1 MTKSTAEQN
10 LEARAKVFKALGHPT
25 RLLILNL
32 VKIKSRHGEELAA
45 ILRLQ
50 PATISHHL
58 AILANAGLLSSKKD
72 QYYQMYFP
80 INDLLQTTL
89 EEMITLPQPGL
100 PKGVE
105 VDAYREK
112 VLKTFF
118 KRGRLVSIPAQLK
131 KRQVILEKIVEE
143 FEPDRKYTEREV
155 NQVLVEFHD
164 DVASLRRGLI
174 SQKLMQRH
182 KDMYWR
188 VLENSA
194 KAN

>member
-89 EEMITLPQPGL
+89 EQMITLPQPGL
-100 PKGVE
+100 PKSVE

-143 FEPDRKYTEREV
+143 FEPERNYTELEA

-174 SQKLMQRH
+174 SQKLMQR
-182 KDMYWR
+182 KKGMYWR
-188 VLENSA
+188 IIENST
-194 KAN
+194 K